1 MLRVYPWNEKS
12 FEGNGL
18 AALLFA
24 SDVYVERKI
33 NGDATLH
40 FKLPPDDRTWEFVKE
55 EAVVILEKQRYR
67 IKRIDGTSVTAYPV
81 YQDACGHH
89 IQSTGEY
96 IGEPGY
102 TVFEKLFDGVDEV
115 RVLSAS
121 EVSGLGMEPISGESG
136 NEDKIDFF
144 EQSKVTPIGALKY
157 LQEQL
162 EKNNIHNEL
171 YYDNDK
177 IALVRALGS
186 NKGAKI
192 DLRLNASE
200 IEPSRDTTELITKLY
215 PYGSGDIHIGSE
227 TVAGYYD
234 INGEVIE
241 DAFKIANK
249 EYCYQILNDDDQ
261 FIVSPYADN
270 YPVHEGHMSFDDVT
284 NVKDLIQIAAKQF
297 ESSNPERIDVA
308 KYTVKVSSLAKIGV
322 PIGLGDLVEVN
333 DRQFKVKT
341 LQRVVSEKY
350 YPYEPSKTSVTVGQP
365 ETNILEMF
373 GGVLTKTAAMMSDS
387 GKVKSSWLENI
398 KSTYRTQINEA
409 FNDNKLSGRSTV
421 VHDYGDIWVNPNN
434 PNQALAIIGGRL
446 AIANGKTTE
455 DEDGDWNWTAFGDW
469 SGFTADV
476 MTSGVIKTELI
487 KLMGNGAKM
496 EISNNMIT
504 FKETRKVNNS
514 ETIVVRARW
523 GYDEDEDRYIFEMY
537 DDDNNQAMYLD
548 ENGDLRLAGILD
560 TRKNEEGQSGY
571 LIEDSN
577 IIGQKYTGTE
587 FIPHGLEVSENEYGS
602 HLTLY
607 KDGKEHFHTRAF
619 VTSKGIAAVD
629 LAVNNSGVKGT
640 DPDNDSWTFIRAF
653 EGEKRALSEMHCDWD
668 VNDSNMSFFIG
679 KTSSDGHVNAGKY
692 AFTGRF
698 FVKMSDNGSEY
709 IRQLH
714 FVNGL
719 LMGMTK
725 DKIDWL

>member
-1 MLRVYPWNEKS
+1 MLRVYPWNEKT

-55 EAVVILEKQRYR
+55 EAVVTLEKQRYR

-96 IGEPGY
+96 FGEPGY
-102 TVFEKLFDGVDEV
+102 TVFEKLFEGVDEV

-241 DAFKIANK
+241 DASKIANK

-261 FIVSPYADN
+261 FIVSPYVDN

-284 NVKDLIQIAAKQF
+284 KVKDLIQIAAKQF

-333 DRQFKVKT
+333 DPQFKVKT

-365 ETNILEMF
+365 ETTILEMF

-548 ENGDLRLAGILD
+548 ENGDLKLAGILD
-560 TRKNEEGQSGY
+560 TRKDEEGECGY
-571 LIEDSN
+571 LIEGSS
-577 IIGQKYTGTE
+577 IIGHKSDGMGDYKN
-587 FIPHGLEVSENEYGS
+587 HGLFVTENEYGS
-602 HLTLY
+602 HLSLCI
-607 KDGKEHFHTRAF
+607 DGKEHFHARAF
-619 VTSKGIAAVD
+619 NTKNGTAVVD
-629 LAVNNSGVKGT
+629 LGVNNNGVT
-640 DPDNDSWTFIRAF
+640 ADDPDNDSWTFIRAT
-653 EGEKRALSEMHCDWD
+653 EGEKCASTKMFGEWNIDGCNLVTRNITGDD
-668 VNDSNMSFFIG
+668 NQ
-679 KTSSDGHVNAGKY
+679 SSSSSTKY
-692 AFTGRF
+692 SAVTGNYI
-698 FVKMSDNGSEY
+698 VKSSQNGSEFLY
-709 IRQLH
+709 EFYFR
-714 FVNGL
+714 NGL
-719 LMGMTK
+719 LM
-725 DKIDWL
+725 KIVKWN